1 MKDVSQNANI
11 TVLGSFAIDLM
22 SRTPHLPLPGETV
35 LGGPF
40 KLGPGGKGSNQAT
53 AAARA
58 GANITMIAKLG
69 MDEFGEIALN
79 HFRNE
84 KINTDYVYQSQQ
96 YETGAALIMVDQKA
110 ENMIVIAVG
119 ANNSITK
126 EDVYKAEEA
135 IATSQILLTQL
146 EINIDAVIDG
156 VDIAKKNNVKVILN
170 PAPVQSIPDQLL
182 DKIDVITPNET
193 EVASITG
200 IELKSLKD
208 AKRAGEILLSKGVK
222 NVVITLGNNGA
233 LIVNHQMVKHIPAVK
248 VDAIDT
254 TGAGDAFNGGLAVA
268 LAEGKSL
275 EDSVEFA
282 NYLAALSVT
291 KVGTAPAMPYKKEI
305 EEFMKKK
312 SY

>member
-96 YETGAALIMVDQKA
+96 YETGAALIMVDEKA

-135 IATSQILLTQL
+135 IAKSQILLTQL

-170 PAPVQSIPDQLL
+170 PAPVQSIPEQLL
-182 DKIDVITPNET
+182 GKIDVITPNET

-208 AKRAGEILLSKGVK
+208 AKKAGEILLSRGVK

-233 LIVNHQMVKHIPAVK
+233 LIINHQMVKHIPAVK

-275 EDSVEFA
+275 EASVEFA

-312 SY
+312 CY